1 MKRTTSFIT
10 RIHSHVRSQRIIPV
24 VQEKHAPQVPHKEY
38 IRFPRTPLPAPLQ
51 LPMTLCEAIRLRT
64 SYAGSHSTHTIQLTD
79 LGTLLGNTI
88 GMRDTNRRL
97 YPSGGA
103 LYPIETYLIGDVL
116 GHQPSGVFHYHP
128 TTHALEFLWPTSPTF
143 NINSVLVSEHASASF
158 LIVFTSVWGR
168 SSSKYG
174 DLAYSHSLMESGHM
188 AQNVSLLATALSLGT
203 RLIAGFDDQAISTLL
218 DLDNQM
224 EQPVYAILVYASYK

>member
-1 MKRTTSFIT
+1 MGRTTSFIT
-10 RIHSHVRSQRIIPV
+10 RIHSHIRSHRMAPIIG
-24 VQEKHAPQVPHKEY
+24 EKYPTPVPHKEY

-51 LPMTLCEAIRLRT
+51 LPMTLCEAVRLRK
-64 SYAGSHSTHTIQLTD
+64 SHSGNHDKHALPLKD
-79 LGTLLGNTI
+79 LGTLIGNAI
-88 GMRDTNRRL
+88 GMRDANRRL

-116 GHQPSGVFHYHP
+116 EHHPSGVFHYHP

-143 NINSVLVSEHASASF
+143 DINSLLLSKHAPASF

-168 SSSKYG
+168 SSVKYG
-174 DLAYSHSLMESGHM
+174 DLAYSHGLMESAHM
-188 AQNVSLLATALSLGT
+188 AQNISLLATALSIGT

-218 DLDNQM
+218 ELDNQM
-224 EQPVYAILVYASYK
+224 EQPVYTILIYA